1 MITVVFWAGI
11 LMMAL
16 GGGLLLWTDL
26 TQQVSGM
33 VTVACL
39 LALGFLL
46 SAGAKVVLI
55 IRRTA

>member
-1 MITVVFWAGI
+1 MITVAFWAGI

-26 TQQVSGM
+26 AQQVSGM